1 MRQISRALQVLLLL
15 WPLCALADQASST
28 NVITATATQMP
39 IYEQIETF
47 GNLAAVNQVTIS
59 SQVAGN
65 VTNIFFKDGQDVNEG
80 ALILQLDNTQA
91 KADLISAQADLA
103 LSNRNYQRYQELA
116 NYGGTTKQQLDNAQA
131 EVNAKQAALQQALN
145 ALQKYTLTAPFTGRL
160 GSFLVQQ
167 GDYVTVG
174 DKIVTIVNNNPL
186 KVLYAL
192 PENTFPEL
200 KLNQTVLVKVAPLP
214 KKEFYG
220 KVTYIAPTIDTN
232 TGTISVQ
239 AVLDNKS
246 GELSPGMFANL
257 TQVFGKTESLVI
269 PEECVLANLQGT
281 YVYKVVDGKA
291 IKTPVKIGNYI
302 KGYIEIESGLSLGDT
317 VVSQGQQKL
326 SDGNLVSV
334 IGKWTDSHS
343 IEKSLTIHRTMSG
356 LDHPT
361 RS

>member
-1 MRQISRALQVLLLL
+1 MRQILKALQILCLL
-15 WPLCALADQASST
+15 WPLAVYPGQINNI
-28 NVITATATQMP
+28 NVITATTTKLP
-39 IYEQIETF
+39 IYEQVETF

-116 NYGGTTKQQLDNAQA
+116 KYGGTTKQQLDNAQA
-131 EVNAKQAALQQALN
+131 EVNAKQAALQQNLN
-145 ALQKYTLTAPFTGRL
+145 ALQKYTLTAPLSGRL
-160 GSFLVQQ
+160 GSFLVHE

-192 PENTFPEL
+192 PENTFSKL
-200 KLNQTVLVKVAPLP
+200 KLNQTVVIDTSALP
-214 KKEFYG
+214 NKHFYG
-220 KVTYIAPTIDTN
+220 QVSYIAPTIDTN

-239 AVLDNKS
+239 ATLENKS
-246 GELSPGMFANL
+246 GELSPGLFANL
-257 TQVFGKTESLVI
+257 TQIFGQTDSLVI

-281 YVYKVVDGKA
+281 YVYKVIDGKA
-291 IKTPVKIGNYI
+291 IQTPVKTGRYVQ
-302 KGYIEIESGLSLGDT
+302 GYIEIQSGLSLGDT
-317 VVSQGQQKL
+317 VVAEGQQKL
-326 SDGNLVSV
+326 SNNAGITV
-334 IGKWTDSHS
+334 IGKWADTHAT
-343 IEKSLTIHRTMSG
+343 EKSLIIHKTMVDT
-356 LDHPT
+356 DHAVKP
-361 RS
+361 

>member
-1 MRQISRALQVLLLL
+1 MRKIPTTLLTLLLL
-15 WPLCALADQASST
+15 WPLYLLSDQIKSI
-28 NVITATATQMP
+28 NVVTATAVHLP
-39 IYEQIETF
+39 VYEQIETF

-65 VTNIFFKDGQDVNEG
+65 VTSIFFKDGQEVNEG

-116 NYGGTTKQQLDNAQA
+116 KYGGTTKQQLDNAQA
-131 EVNAKQAALQQALN
+131 EVNAKQAALQQTLN
-145 ALQKYTLTAPFTGRL
+145 ALQKYTLTAPFSGRL
-160 GSFLVQQ
+160 GSFLVHD

-192 PENTFPEL
+192 PENIFSKL
-200 KLNQTVLVKVAPLP
+200 KLNQTVVINTSALP
-214 KKEFYG
+214 HKDFYG

-239 AVLDNKS
+239 ATLDNKS

-257 TQVFGKTESLVI
+257 TQVFGKTNSLVI
-269 PEECVLANLQGT
+269 PEESVQANLQGT
-281 YVYKVVDGKA
+281 YVYKVVNGKG
-291 IKTPVKIGNYI
+291 IQTPVKTGRYV
-302 KGYIEIESGLSLGDT
+302 KGYIEILSGLSLGDT
-317 VVSQGQQKL
+317 VVTEGQQKL
-326 SDGNLVSV
+326 SNSSPIHV
-334 IGKWTDSHS
+334 IGKWSDNHAL
-343 IEKSLTIHRTMSG
+343 EKSLIIHKTMMNSE
-356 LDHPT
+356 
-361 RS
+361 SSSKA